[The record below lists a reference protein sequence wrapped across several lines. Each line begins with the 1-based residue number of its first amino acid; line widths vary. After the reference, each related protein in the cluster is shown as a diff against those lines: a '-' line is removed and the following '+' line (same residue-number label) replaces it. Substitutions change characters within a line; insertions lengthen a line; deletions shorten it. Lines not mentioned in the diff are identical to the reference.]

1 MSTGPV
7 TEVGYNHLNT
17 QLGITMPNTRTY
29 TEGRRPQGTNNLFVA
44 WQTLPSWYAISGQD
58 LIIDPDAQVFMSA
71 RAGSTVV
78 RYDDASHAGAYT
90 HYASRFVKLIEE
102 AVAATA
108 G

>member
-1 MSTGPV
+1 
-7 TEVGYNHLNT
+7 
-17 QLGITMPNTRTY
+17 
-29 TEGRRPQGTNNLFVA
+29 
-44 WQTLPSWYAISGQD
+44 
-58 LIIDPDAQVFMSA
+58 MSA

-78 RYDDASHAGAYT
+78 RFDDASHAGGFT